1 MTEEASQEMV
11 MMEKCPFCNYEPCGY
26 EGNREETVCNIC
38 SQAQL
43 SIKFKR
49 FFFFFFFP
57 QVVKLLK
64 MFPHPCLVHV
74 LVT

>member
-1 MTEEASQEMV
+1 MNLVV
-11 MMEKCPFCNYEPCGY
+11 MKEIEKKQFVIY
-26 EGNREETVCNIC
+26 VVK
-38 SQAQL
+38 L
-43 SIKFKR
+43 SFLSNSKG
-49 FFFFFFFP
+49 FFFFFFP

>member
-11 MMEKCPFCNYEPCGY
+11 MMEKCPFYNYEPCGY

-43 SIKFKR
+43 SINSKV
-49 FFFFFFFP
+49 FFSPP

-64 MFPHPCLVHV
+64 MFPQPCLVHV